1 MKDFKLL
8 SGLSN
13 NQREESDDEEYVG
26 ASWIFCREE
35 HIDPYV
41 YYVVVEYH
49 NGIRSFL
56 HQFPY
61 HHVVSILS
69 ITGPNGIVH
78 SADNENTGWG
88 FDITSDLIRVEWL
101 RFRN

>member
-8 SGLSN
+8 SGLDG
-13 NQREESDDEEYVG
+13 EPIEIDDYNG
-26 ASWIFCREE
+26 PSWIFCREE
-35 HIDPYV
+35 YIDPHV

-56 HQFPY
+56 SQFPN

-69 ITGPNGIVH
+69 ITGPNGRFH
-78 SADNENTGWG
+78 NDETNYDDGWG